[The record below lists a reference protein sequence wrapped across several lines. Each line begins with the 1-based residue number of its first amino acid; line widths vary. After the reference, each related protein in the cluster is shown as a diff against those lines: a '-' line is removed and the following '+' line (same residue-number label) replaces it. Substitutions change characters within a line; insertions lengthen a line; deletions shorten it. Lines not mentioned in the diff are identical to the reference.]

1 MGSYHKGMRT
11 GKLTSEDRKYIA
23 ANVDSMLY
31 TEIAAKLKRNPE
43 TIKTYIKKEL
53 GREIRRVEQPK
64 SKPVTVDLKST
75 LIWKDLSK
83 QFNEKELETF
93 IWHWNRIIGQFKDD
107 VFPTEELQ
115 ILDMIKLEILMN
127 RCMESEKEARDKV
140 EEVKQEM
147 IKEKLLGDIAN
158 FDKIA
163 IYEEQIAL
171 NKAAY
176 ESIHGEYTDLLQRKA
191 SILEKLRA
199 TREQRIKRIDD
210 SKQSFM
216 GWVNELLDNKSL
228 RRELGLYLE
237 KYRISIDVEEARLQ
251 EPHKY
256 LDDAIDLPILSAES
270 LEKFDSTIP
279 EDNVIDGKV
288 IKEE

>member
-1 MGSYHKGMRT
+1 MRT